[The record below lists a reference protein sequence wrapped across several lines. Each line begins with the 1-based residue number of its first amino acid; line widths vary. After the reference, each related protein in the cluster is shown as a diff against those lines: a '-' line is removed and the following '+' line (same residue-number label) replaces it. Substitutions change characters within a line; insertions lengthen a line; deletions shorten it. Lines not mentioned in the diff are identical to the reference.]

1 MGEYLIAFI
10 LGGVAGIAIG
20 LIVGRM
26 GNSNADVVTKLNKE
40 LDEVKEKLKQQ
51 TEHFAES
58 ENMLHKIGTDLKD
71 LYQHMSKN
79 EISTLKEKFKGLVIE
94 ADAPVDEISH
104 KAEEVGEEVKDAVE
118 KVQDKVEEKA
128 TDLKEQAEE
137 KIADV
142 KEVVVEKSIDIQE
155 KAADKVEE
163 VKEKMT
169 ETVEDVKE
177 KTDEVMDKVIDELKD
192 SADAKDKK

>member
-10 LGGVAGIAIG
+10 LGGVAGIVIG

-26 GNSNADVVTKLNKE
+26 GNSNADVVAKLNKE
-40 LDEVKEKLKQQ
+40 LDEVKEKLRQQ

-94 ADAPVDEISH
+94 ADAQVDEIAH
-104 KAEEVGEEVKDAVE
+104 KTEDVVKEAKETVKNVKDEVVDKATDIKDKTE
-118 KVQDKVEEKA
+118 EKVEE
-128 TDLKEQAEE
+128 
-137 KIADV
+137 I
-142 KEVVVEKSIDIQE
+142 
-155 KAADKVEE
+155 
-163 VKEKMT
+163 KEKVVDQAT
-169 ETVEDVKE
+169 ETTE
-177 KTDEVMDKVIDELKD
+177 KTQNEVDKIIDELADNSEKKD
-192 SADAKDKK
+192 QK

>member
-10 LGGVAGIAIG
+10 LGGVAGIVIG

-26 GNSNADVVTKLNKE
+26 GNSNADVVAKLNKE
-40 LDEVKEKLKQQ
+40 LDEVKEKLRQQ

-94 ADAPVDEISH
+94 ADAQVDEIAH
-104 KAEEVGEEVKDAVE
+104 KAEAVAKDTKEAVKNVKDEVAE
-118 KVQDKVEEKA
+118 KTAEIKDKVEEK
-128 TDLKEQAEE
+128 
-137 KIADV
+137 V
-142 KEVVVEKSIDIQE
+142 EV
-155 KAADKVEE
+155 
-163 VKEKMT
+163 VKEKAK
-169 ETVEDVKE
+169 DAADQSK
-177 KTDEVMDKVIDELKD
+177 DELDKVIDEL
-192 SADAKDKK
+192 ADTTEKQDKK